1 MRFRHFLLAPLALLV
16 VALVVAG
23 CGGGGGGSSST
34 TTAVVKKKTTAPKL
48 SKAGFISQGDA
59 ICAEVNTAVGSTE
72 ESAAEASV
80 QTSQVANLYTGMVE
94 SIQRLGQP
102 SEKDGYS
109 EFMGAA
115 EKLAMVEGDLKK
127 AGEEEDLVAEEE
139 AAQESAP
146 ALEEF
151 QQQAAVYGFENCAE
165 GPHAPEPSPESVPPA
180 GEESVAPE
188 ESGGLESLP
197 EEEVAPEEE
206 FIPEEEVAPPVEEE
220 FVPETGETGGAGG
233 EIEEVPP
240 TEAAPEESNESGGIG
255 PG

>member
-1 MRFRHFLLAPLALLV
+1 MFLMRFRHFLLAPLALLV
-16 VALVVAG
+16 VALLVAG
-23 CGGGGGGSSST
+23 CGGGGSSST
-34 TTAVVKKKTTAPKL
+34 TTTTAKKKTTAPKL

-80 QTSQVANLYTGMVE
+80 RTTQVANLYTGMVE

-102 SEKDGYS
+102 SEKAGYS

-127 AGEEEDLVAEEE
+127 AAEEEDLVAEEE
-139 AAQESAP
+139 AAQESGP

-151 QQQAAVYGFENCAE
+151 QQQAAVYGFEACAE
-165 GPHAPEPSPESVPPA
+165 APHAPEPSPESVPPA
-180 GEESVAPE
+180 AEESVAPE

-206 FIPEEEVAPPVEEE
+206 FIPEEEIAPEEEE
-220 FVPETGETGGAGG
+220 FVPETGGAGG
-233 EIEEVPP
+233 EIEEVP
-240 TEAAPEESNESGGIG
+240 EEVAPEESNESGGIG

>member
-23 CGGGGGGSSST
+23 CGGGGSSST
-34 TTAVVKKKTTAPKL
+34 TTTVAKKKTTVAQL

-115 EKLAMVEGDLKK
+115 EKLAMVEDDLKK

-139 AAQESAP
+139 AAGESGP

-151 QQQAAVYGFENCAE
+151 QQQAAVYGFEDCAE

-188 ESGGLESLP
+188 ESGGIESLP

-206 FIPEEEVAPPVEEE
+206 FVPEEEVAPEEE
-220 FVPETGETGGAGG
+220 FVPEAETGGAGG
-233 EIEEVPP
+233 EIEEVP
-240 TEAAPEESNESGGIG
+240 EEVAPEESNESGGIG

>member
-1 MRFRHFLLAPLALLV
+1 MRFRQFLLAPLALFV

-23 CGGGGGGSSST
+23 CGGGGSSST
-34 TTAVVKKKTTAPKL
+34 TTTTAKKKTTAPKL

-72 ESAAEASV
+72 ESAAEVSV
-80 QTSQVANLYTGMVE
+80 QTTQVANLYTGMVE

-127 AGEEEDLVAEEE
+127 AAEEEDLVAEEE
-139 AAQESAP
+139 AAQESGP

-151 QQQAAVYGFENCAE
+151 QQQAAVYGFEDCAE
-165 GPHAPEPSPESVPPA
+165 APHAPEPSPESVPPA
-180 GEESVAPE
+180 AEESVAPE
-188 ESGGLESLP
+188 ESGGIESLP
-197 EEEVAPEEE
+197 EEEVAP
-206 FIPEEEVAPPVEEE
+206 
-220 FVPETGETGGAGG
+220 ETGGAGG

>member
-1 MRFRHFLLAPLALLV
+1 MRFRHLVFAPLALLV
-16 VALVVAG
+16 IALFAAG

-34 TTAVVKKKTTAPKL
+34 PTVVKKKKKPVTEQLT
-48 SKAGFISQGDA
+48 KAGFISQGDA

-72 ESAAEASV
+72 ESAAEDLV
-80 QTSQVANLYTGMVE
+80 QTTQVANLYTGMVE

-127 AGEEEDLVAEEE
+127 AAEEEDLVGEEE
-139 AAQESAP
+139 AAQEAGP
-146 ALEEF
+146 AIEEF
-151 QQQAAVYGFENCAE
+151 QQQAAVYGFEDCAE
-165 GPHAPEPSPESVPPA
+165 GPHAPEPSPESVPPTT
-180 GEESVAPE
+180 EEEPIAPE
-188 ESGGLESLP
+188 ESGGIESLP

-206 FIPEEEVAPPVEEE
+206 FIPEEEVAP
-220 FVPETGETGGAGG
+220 ETGGAGG
-233 EIEEVPP
+233 EIEEAP
-240 TEAAPEESNESGGIG
+240 EAAPEEGGESGGIG

>member
-1 MRFRHFLLAPLALLV
+1 MFLMRFRQFLLAPVALLV
-16 VALVVAG
+16 VALLVAG
-23 CGGGGGGSSST
+23 CGGGGGSSSST
-34 TTAVVKKKTTAPKL
+34 TTAKKKPAAPKL

-80 QTSQVANLYTGMVE
+80 QTTQVANLYTGMVE

-127 AGEEEDLVAEEE
+127 ASEEEDLVAEEE
-139 AAQESAP
+139 SAQESGP

-151 QQQAAVYGFENCAE
+151 QQQAAVYGFEECAE

-180 GEESVAPE
+180 AEESVAPE
-188 ESGGLESLP
+188 ESGGVEPLP
-197 EEEVAPEEE
+197 EEEVAAEEE
-206 FIPEEEVAPPVEEE
+206 FIPEEEVAPEEEE
-220 FVPETGETGGAGG
+220 FIPETGGAGG
-233 EIEEVPP
+233 EIEEVP
-240 TEAAPEESNESGGIG
+240 EEVAPEESNESGGIG

>member
-1 MRFRHFLLAPLALLV
+1 MRSRPLVLAPLALLV

-23 CGGGGGGSSST
+23 CGGGGSSST
-34 TTAVVKKKTTAPKL
+34 TTTTAKKKPAAPKL

-80 QTSQVANLYTGMVE
+80 RTSQVANLYTGMVE

-102 SEKDGYS
+102 SEKGGYS

-115 EKLAMVEGDLKK
+115 EKLAMVEDDLKK

-139 AAQESAP
+139 AAQEAGP

-151 QQQAAVYGFENCAE
+151 QQQAAVYGFEDCAE
-165 GPHAPEPSPESVPPA
+165 APHAPEPSPESVPAPS
-180 GEESVAPE
+180 EESVAPE
-188 ESGGLESLP
+188 ESGGIESLP

-206 FIPEEEVAPPVEEE
+206 FIPEEEVAPEEEE
-220 FVPETGETGGAGG
+220 FVPETGGAGG

>member
-1 MRFRHFLLAPLALLV
+1 MRFRQFLLAPLALLV
-16 VALVVAG
+16 VVLVVAG
-23 CGGGGGGSSST
+23 CGGGGSSST
-34 TTAVVKKKTTAPKL
+34 TTTTPKKKTTAPKL

-127 AGEEEDLVAEEE
+127 AIEEEDLVAEEE
-139 AAQESAP
+139 AAQQSGP

-151 QQQAAVYGFENCAE
+151 QQQAAVYGFEDCAE
-165 GPHAPEPSPESVPPA
+165 GPHAPEASPESVPPA
-180 GEESVAPE
+180 GEESIAPE
-188 ESGGLESLP
+188 ESGGIESLPEEEIAPEGEFIP

-206 FIPEEEVAPPVEEE
+206 F
-220 FVPETGETGGAGG
+220 VPETGGAGG
-233 EIEEVPP
+233 EIEEIPP
-240 TEAAPEESNESGGIG
+240 TEAAPEEGGESGGIG

>member
-1 MRFRHFLLAPLALLV
+1 MRSRPLVLAPLALLV

-23 CGGGGGGSSST
+23 CGGGGSSST
-34 TTAVVKKKTTAPKL
+34 TTTTAKKKPAAPKL

-80 QTSQVANLYTGMVE
+80 QTSQIANLYTGMVE

-102 SEKDGYS
+102 SEKAGYS

-127 AGEEEDLVAEEE
+127 AAEEEDLVAEEE
-139 AAQESAP
+139 AAQEAGP

-165 GPHAPEPSPESVPPA
+165 APHAPEPSPESVPAPS
-180 GEESVAPE
+180 EESVAPE
-188 ESGGLESLP
+188 ESGGVESLP

-206 FIPEEEVAPPVEEE
+206 FIPEEEAAPEEEE
-220 FVPETGETGGAGG
+220 FVPETGGAGG

-240 TEAAPEESNESGGIG
+240 EEAEESNESGGIG

>member
-1 MRFRHFLLAPLALLV
+1 MFLMRFRHFLLAPLALLV

-23 CGGGGGGSSST
+23 CGGGGSSST
-34 TTAVVKKKTTAPKL
+34 TTTTAKKKTTAPKL

-72 ESAAEASV
+72 ESAAEVSV
-80 QTSQVANLYTGMVE
+80 QTTQVANLYTGMVE

-127 AGEEEDLVAEEE
+127 AAEEEDLVAEEE
-139 AAQESAP
+139 AAQESGP

-151 QQQAAVYGFENCAE
+151 QQQAAVYGFEECAE

-180 GEESVAPE
+180 AEESVAPE
-188 ESGGLESLP
+188 ESGGIESLP

-206 FIPEEEVAPPVEEE
+206 FIPEEEVAPEVEE
-220 FVPETGETGGAGG
+220 VAPETGGAGG

>member
-1 MRFRHFLLAPLALLV
+1 MRSRPLAFAPLALLLL
-16 VALVVAG
+16 ALVVAG
-23 CGGGGGGSSST
+23 CGGGGSSST
-34 TTAVVKKKTTAPKL
+34 TAAAKPKKKTSTATQL

-72 ESAAEASV
+72 ESAAETAV
-80 QTSQVANLYTGMVE
+80 QTAQIAGLYTGMVE

-102 SEKDGYS
+102 TEKDGYS

-127 AGEEEDLVAEEE
+127 AVEEEDLAAEEE
-139 AAQESAP
+139 SAQEGPA

-151 QQQAAVYGFENCAE
+151 QQQAAVYGFEQCSE
-165 GPHAPEPSPESVPPA
+165 GPHAPEPSAEAVPPA
-180 GEESVAPE
+180 GEETPAPE
-188 ESGGLESLP
+188 ESGGIESLP

-206 FIPEEEVAPPVEEE
+206 FIPEEEIAPEEE
-220 FVPETGETGGAGG
+220 EIVPETGGAGG
-233 EIEEVPP
+233 EIEEAPP
-240 TEAAPEESNESGGIG
+240 TEVAPEESNESGGIG

>member
-16 VALVVAG
+16 VVLVLAG
-23 CGGGGGGSSST
+23 CGGGGGSSST
-34 TTAVVKKKTTAPKL
+34 TTTTAKKKTTAPKL

-80 QTSQVANLYTGMVE
+80 QTTQVANLYTGMVE

-102 SEKDGYS
+102 SEKGGYS

-127 AGEEEDLVAEEE
+127 GAEEEDLVAEEE
-139 AAQESAP
+139 AAQESGP

-151 QQQAAVYGFENCAE
+151 QQQAAVYGFEDCAE
-165 GPHAPEPSPESVPPA
+165 GPRAPEPSPESVPPA

-206 FIPEEEVAPPVEEE
+206 FIPEEEVAPAEEE
-220 FVPETGETGGAGG
+220 FVPEAETGGAGG
-233 EIEEVPP
+233 EIEEVP
-240 TEAAPEESNESGGIG
+240 EEVAPEESNESGGIG

>member
-1 MRFRHFLLAPLALLV
+1 MRFRHLVLAPLALLV

-23 CGGGGGGSSST
+23 CGGGGSSST
-34 TTAVVKKKTTAPKL
+34 TAKPTKKKTTAPKL

-72 ESAAEASV
+72 ESAAETSV
-80 QTSQVANLYTGMVE
+80 QTTQIANLYTGMVQ

-102 SEKDGYS
+102 REKDGYS

-127 AGEEEDLVAEEE
+127 AAAEEDLVAEEE
-139 AAQESAP
+139 AAQEAVP

-151 QQQAAVYGFENCAE
+151 QQQAAVYGFEACAE
-165 GPHAPEPSPESVPPA
+165 APHAPKPSPESVPSPS
-180 GEESVAPE
+180 EESVAPE
-188 ESGGLESLP
+188 ESGGVESLP
-197 EEEVAPEEE
+197 EEVAPEEE

-220 FVPETGETGGAGG
+220 VAPETGGAGG
-233 EIEEVPP
+233 EIEAVPP

>member
-1 MRFRHFLLAPLALLV
+1 MSPCGPGTFSSRPWRYWSSPSSL
-16 VALVVAG
+16 AG
-23 CGGGGGGSSST
+23 CGGGGSSST
-34 TTAVVKKKTTAPKL
+34 ATTTAKKKKTTAPKL

-102 SEKDGYS
+102 TEKDGYS

-127 AGEEEDLVAEEE
+127 AAEEEDLVAEEE
-139 AAQESAP
+139 AAQESGP

-188 ESGGLESLP
+188 EAGGLESLP

-206 FIPEEEVAPPVEEE
+206 FIPEEEVAPEEE
-220 FVPETGETGGAGG
+220 FVPETGKR
-233 EIEEVPP
+233 
-240 TEAAPEESNESGGIG
+240 AAPAAKSKKCPRRKPRRKNASESGGIG

>member
-1 MRFRHFLLAPLALLV
+1 MFLMRFRHFLLAPLALLV
-16 VALVVAG
+16 VALLVAG
-23 CGGGGGGSSST
+23 CGGGGSSST
-34 TTAVVKKKTTAPKL
+34 TATTAKKKTTAPKL

-72 ESAAEASV
+72 ESAAEVSV
-80 QTSQVANLYTGMVE
+80 QTTQVANLYTGMVE

-127 AGEEEDLVAEEE
+127 AAEEEDLVAEEE
-139 AAQESAP
+139 AAQESGP

-151 QQQAAVYGFENCAE
+151 QQQAAVYGFEDCAE
-165 GPHAPEPSPESVPPA
+165 APHAPEPSPESVPPA
-180 GEESVAPE
+180 AEESVAPE

-206 FIPEEEVAPPVEEE
+206 FIPEEEVAPEEEE
-220 FVPETGETGGAGG
+220 FVPETGGAGG

>member
-1 MRFRHFLLAPLALLV
+1 MRFRLLVLAPLALLV
-16 VALVVAG
+16 VALVIAG
-23 CGGGGGGSSST
+23 CGGGGSSST
-34 TTAVVKKKTTAPKL
+34 TTTTAKKKTTAPKL

-72 ESAAEASV
+72 ESAAETTV
-80 QTSQVANLYTGMVE
+80 QTTQIANLYTGMVE

-102 SEKDGYS
+102 SEKAGYS
-109 EFMGAA
+109 EFTGAA

-127 AGEEEDLVAEEE
+127 AAEEEDLVAEEE
-139 AAQESAP
+139 AAQLAGP

-151 QQQAAVYGFENCAE
+151 QQQAAVYGFEECAE
-165 GPHAPEPSPESVPPA
+165 GPHAPEASPESVPAPA
-180 GEESVAPE
+180 EESVAPE
-188 ESGGLESLP
+188 ESGGVESLP

-206 FIPEEEVAPPVEEE
+206 FIPEEEVAPEEEE
-220 FVPETGETGGAGG
+220 FVPETGGAGG

-240 TEAAPEESNESGGIG
+240 EEAAPEESNESGGIG

>member
-1 MRFRHFLLAPLALLV
+1 MFLMRFRQFLLAPVALLV
-16 VALVVAG
+16 VALLVAG
-23 CGGGGGGSSST
+23 CGGGGGSSSST
-34 TTAVVKKKTTAPKL
+34 TTAKKKPAAAKL

-80 QTSQVANLYTGMVE
+80 QTTQVANLYTGMVE

-127 AGEEEDLVAEEE
+127 ASEEEDLVAEEE
-139 AAQESAP
+139 SAQESGP

-151 QQQAAVYGFENCAE
+151 QQQAAVYGFEECAE

-180 GEESVAPE
+180 AEEVVPE
-188 ESGGLESLP
+188 ESGGIESLP
-197 EEEVAPEEE
+197 EEEIAPEEE
-206 FIPEEEVAPPVEEE
+206 FIPEEEVAPVEEE
-220 FVPETGETGGAGG
+220 FVPETGGAGG

>member
-1 MRFRHFLLAPLALLV
+1 MRFRQFLLAPLALLV
-16 VALVVAG
+16 VAFVVAG
-23 CGGGGGGSSST
+23 CGGGGGSSST
-34 TTAVVKKKTTAPKL
+34 TATVAKKKTTTPKL

-80 QTSQVANLYTGMVE
+80 RTSQVANLYTGMVE

-102 SEKDGYS
+102 SEKGGYS

-115 EKLAMVEGDLKK
+115 EKLAMVEDDLKK

-139 AAQESAP
+139 SAQESGP

-151 QQQAAVYGFENCAE
+151 QQQAAVYGFEDCAE

-188 ESGGLESLP
+188 ESGGGIEPLP

-206 FIPEEEVAPPVEEE
+206 FVPEEEVAPVEEE
-220 FVPETGETGGAGG
+220 FVPEAETGGAGG